1 MNEKLRSRVRADIEP
16 SPTLAAL
23 VAGSGRSIYGESD
36 WKQFEA
42 QSQMSKEASQFLPSD
57 ARLKRKAA
65 KETITGPN

>member
-1 MNEKLRSRVRADIEP
+1 MVRADIQP
-16 SPTLAAL
+16 STSLAAL
-23 VAGSGRSIYGESD
+23 VERSGRSIYGESD

-65 KETITGPN
+65 KDTAIGPN